1 MTGPTTRLAT
11 GRSAKLLTSRGGA
24 FPGALTATDTVSL
37 VPLGAHRPTMMLT
50 RLLTL
55 AAVFTAPVLITAV
68 AAAFWPE
75 SRAGTVMVVA
85 VVAAVVG
92 GGQLVR
98 ANVLI
103 IAVAFSCAALAAILT
118 LLGTPMLML
127 HHYGQSTEATVVAE
141 RKVGDEHRYLLLAAN
156 GQPISPELSERRD
169 VFDPNDLV
177 DVVFDPGGR
186 LEPAYADQMDDADA
200 VLVAAIGCQVVAIA
214 LCVPA
219 LRWAPTDNPPRHTKR
234 GLWIFER

>member
-1 MTGPTTRLAT
+1 MRC
-11 GRSAKLLTSRGGA
+11 GA
-24 FPGALTATDTVSL
+24 QGHDSLTATDTVSV
-37 VPLGAHRPTMMLT
+37 VPHGVHRPTTTLT
-50 RLLTL
+50 RSLTL
-55 AAVFTAPVLITAV
+55 AAVFTAPVVITAV

-75 SRAGTVMVVA
+75 GRAGTLMVIA

-98 ANVLI
+98 AKVLI

-118 LLGTPMLML
+118 LLVTPMLVL

-141 RKVGDEHRYLLLAAN
+141 RKVGDEYRYLLLAAN
-156 GQPISPELSERRD
+156 GEPISPELSEMRD
-169 VFDPNDLV
+169 VFDPDDLV

-186 LEPAYADQMDDADA
+186 LEPAYADQMDDAGA
-200 VLVAAIGCQVVAIA
+200 LLVAAVGCQVVAIA
-214 LCVPA
+214 LCFPA
-219 LRWAPTDNPPRHTKR
+219 VRWASTDNPPRRTKH